1 MDWFM
6 TEFIT
11 TDFVLKATITLIG
24 AIIIG
29 VALGILLSIGID
41 KD

>member
-11 TDFVLKATITLIG
+11 TDFVFEAVITLIG

>member
-11 TDFVLKATITLIG
+11 TDFVLKAMITLIG